1 MSYRITKYGLMRQQ
15 KIRGNKRRQRY
26 IEEWRLEN
34 LKLRFDL
41 IEKYG
46 GYHIDIVVH
55 PWCDISIVNSKIPE
69 PRGIIKQLML
79 NGLIDIYESW
89 KEQLDKLGQPYYL
102 KLWLFTTRFS
112 KSQVVCATGE
122 KIEHYEN
129 VFFKP
134 DKDKILV
141 LENFGTLKAR
151 LAQLTWDYRLDED
164 HYDNCT
170 VGEPER
176 YASRQ
181 EYLDTQT
188 WFTRLL
194 KKPHRTEEFQES
206 IDGNHRAELY
216 SFQRGELWIGG
227 L

>member
-1 MSYRITKYGLMRQQ
+1 MRQQ

-41 IEKYG
+41 IEKYDSG
-46 GYHIDIVVH
+46 HIDIVVH
-55 PWCDISIVNSKIPE
+55 PWCDISIVNSEIPE
-69 PRGIIKQLML
+69 PRGVIKQLML
-79 NGLIDIYESW
+79 SGLIDIYDTW

-112 KSQVVCATGE
+112 KSQVVCATGD
-122 KIEHYEN
+122 KIKYYEN

-134 DKDKILV
+134 DKDKILA
-141 LENFGTLKAR
+141 LDNFGTLKAR
-151 LAQLTWDYRLDED
+151 LAKLTWDYHLDED
-164 HYDNCT
+164 HYDDST
-170 VGEPER
+170 VGEPEL

-194 KKPHRTEEFQES
+194 KKPHRIEEVQEQ
-206 IDGNHRAELY
+206 IDDNHRTGLY
-216 SFQRGELWIGG
+216 SFKRGDLWIGG
-227 L
+227 QI